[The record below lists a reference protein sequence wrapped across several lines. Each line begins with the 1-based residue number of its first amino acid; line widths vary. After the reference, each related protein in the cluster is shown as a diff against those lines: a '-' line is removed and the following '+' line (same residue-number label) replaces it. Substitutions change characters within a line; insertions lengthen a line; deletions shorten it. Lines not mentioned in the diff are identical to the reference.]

1 MLMAQVNEGYMPS
14 KQFDTIWKAEP
25 HTIAKIAILE
35 AYLQAWFQIMGR
47 SMAGS
52 DILYVDGFAGPGEYI
67 NFPKGSPVAALNAAK
82 TALESS
88 GHSWKAGN
96 MHCAFIESDAKR
108 FEHLQQVVGQIEAS
122 KWIKIHLVQK
132 TFNDGI
138 AQLRSEVPRAFSGAS
153 PLFVFID
160 PFGATG
166 APFAVVADILKS
178 PRSEVLINFDADGI
192 ARIYKAED
200 RANSAALLDG
210 IFGNHDWE
218 SGLAGITDFN
228 ALCRQVL
235 HLYKQSLRRLP
246 NVRYTFA
253 FEMRTHAK
261 SLNYYL
267 VFASQ
272 HHLGLEKMK
281 EAMKKVDQTGTY
293 QFSDAHVDQ
302 RGLFRYDQPENYSPI
317 LFAHFQGKAVQY
329 EELRDYALNETPFTN
344 PKSMLKDLEKK
355 ELITVV
361 VSEPKRKK
369 GTFPEEK
376 IDRIVFKGGE

>member
-1 MLMAQVNEGYMPS
+1 MPS

-25 HTIAKIAILE
+25 HTIAKITILE

-47 SMAGS
+47 SMSGV
-52 DILYVDGFAGPGEYI
+52 DILYMDGFAGPGEYT
-67 NFPKGSPVAALNAAK
+67 NYKKGSPVAALDAAK
-82 TALESS
+82 TALALSE
-88 GHSWKAGN
+88 HQWKAGTI
-96 MHCAFIESDAKR
+96 HCTFIESDEKR
-108 FEHLQQVVGQIEAS
+108 FEHLQQVVGRLETS
-122 KWIKIHLVQK
+122 KRVKVHLIPK
-132 TFNDGI
+132 SFSDGI
-138 AQLRSEVPRAFSGAS
+138 AQLKAEIPRAFSGAF

-166 APFAVVADILKS
+166 APFSVVADILKS
-178 PRSEVLINFDADGI
+178 PCSEVLINFDADGI
-192 ARIYKAED
+192 VRIYKAED
-200 RANSAALLDG
+200 RANSTALLDG

-218 SGLAGITDFN
+218 AGLEGITDFN

-235 HLYKQSLRRLP
+235 HLYKLSLRRLP

-272 HHLGLEKMK
+272 HYLGLEKMK

-302 RGLFRYDQPENYSPI
+302 YRAFRFDEPGDYSPL
-317 LFAHFQGKAVQY
+317 LFARFQEKTVRY
-329 EELRDYALNETPFTN
+329 EELRDFALNETPFTN
-344 PKSMLKDLEKK
+344 PKSMLKELERRDLV
-355 ELITVV
+355 TVV
-361 VSEPKRKK
+361 ASDSKRKK

-376 IDRIVFKGGE
+376 IDKIVFKGGE